1 MIRKKQLRNQKLNL
15 SSKKHNRDYSKRIN
29 KESAKSVLTVSSGTP
44 CDVLNGLHKQGLN
57 RIENI
62 LIGYVDINCKRNK
75 FSSFKDLDLNETDIC
90 LSPET
95 KTDERY
101 KMFLKDRNNNGNG
114 LILYTNEG
122 ILGKLINSCDFKEGS
137 EVKVFEFSM
146 SNKKWLLLG
155 NYKPSSKM
163 NCLP

>member
-1 MIRKKQLRNQKLNL
+1 ML
-15 SSKKHNRDYSKRIN
+15 
-29 KESAKSVLTVSSGTP
+29 
-44 CDVLNGLHKQGLN
+44 
-57 RIENI
+57 I
-62 LIGYVDINCKRNK
+62 LIVRGINFRALKTLILMK
-75 FSSFKDLDLNETDIC
+75 LIFAYHQ
-90 LSPET
+90 PET